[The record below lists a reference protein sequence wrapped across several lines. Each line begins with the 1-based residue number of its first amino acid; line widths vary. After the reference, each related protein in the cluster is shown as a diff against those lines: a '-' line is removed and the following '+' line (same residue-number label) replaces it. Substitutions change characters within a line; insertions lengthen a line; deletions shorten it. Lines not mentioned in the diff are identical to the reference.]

1 MAINT
6 AKKDEIIEI
15 APIKLRT
22 VSLRIVGDTP
32 MIFHNWSEK
41 ARKEMLDA
49 QQGKKIKKR
58 EAKNP
63 YGEFAGSLYWMDG
76 APKVSYQDWTQD
88 TFDQYAQGARF
99 GFPASAIK
107 QSALSAAYR
116 LGYAKNKVS
125 MTGSFFIKG
134 EGEQQLV
141 QIKSNGI
148 PMMRE
153 DPVKIAMTTDLRYR
167 GYFAEWWADLEI
179 SYNENGNLSLS
190 DIVNLIN
197 LGGATVGIGEWRVEK
212 SGQFGMFHVAASSEE

>member
-15 APIKLRT
+15 ASIKLRT

-76 APKVSYQDWTQD
+76 ASKVAYQDWTQE
-88 TFDQYAQGARF
+88 TFDQY
-99 GFPASAIK
+99 
-107 QSALSAAYR
+107 
-116 LGYAKNKVS
+116 
-125 MTGSFFIKG
+125 
-134 EGEQQLV
+134 
-141 QIKSNGI
+141 
-148 PMMRE
+148 
-153 DPVKIAMTTDLRYR
+153 
-167 GYFAEWWADLEI
+167 
-179 SYNENGNLSLS
+179 
-190 DIVNLIN
+190 
-197 LGGATVGIGEWRVEK
+197 
-212 SGQFGMFHVAASSEE
+212 